1 MKPKIRVLLAE
12 VRRKLKT
19 IYGPRLV
26 RLVLFGS
33 QSRGDARVGSDI
45 DILVVLRRP
54 VDPGKEIA
62 RTGKAVASLSLKY
75 DAVVSCSFV
84 SDERYAEEE
93 SPLLINVRDEGLPI

>member
-1 MKPKIRVLLAE
+1 MKPKIRTLLTE
-12 VRRKLKT
+12 LRRKLKT
-19 IYGPRLV
+19 IYGRRLV

-33 QSRGDARVGSDI
+33 QSRGDATPGSDI
-45 DILVVLRRP
+45 DVLVVLQGL

-84 SDERYAEEE
+84 SDERYAEEH
-93 SPLLINVRDEGLPI
+93 SPLLVHVRDEGLPI